1 MSCGSRDFSYIFF
14 SWLSSTIWLAKSRMG
29 SEKINAPPGII
40 PANTV
45 PDSTSASSE
54 VLRLNPLDGI
64 ILGILLFFLIIGA
77 MRGWFR
83 QILQISTI
91 LIAFVAASLLHLGL
105 ADAAMFDGIRQKS
118 DALADGSAFM
128 IIFLSCSIFLTI
140 ISAFIFD
147 LGRPDQLSFSDHA
160 LGALISVISGILVLG
175 CVCLVANEWI
185 KPGKEAGKEAG
196 TVAELISTS
205 SLVSPLSESCQVLID
220 LIPASSRKQMKN
232 YIDEGKKQIEGI
244 KGED

>member
-1 MSCGSRDFSYIFF
+1 M
-14 SWLSSTIWLAKSRMG
+14 
-29 SEKINAPPGII
+29 

-54 VLRLNPLDGI
+54 VFRLNPLDGI

-77 MRGWFR
+77 LRGWFR

-140 ISAFIFD
+140 IAALIFD
-147 LGRPDQLSFSDHA
+147 LGKPDQLSFSDRA
-160 LGALISVISGILVLG
+160 LGALISVTSGILVLG
-175 CVCLVANEWI
+175 CVCLVADEWI
-185 KPGKEAGKEAG
+185 KPGKKAGNEAGP
-196 TVAELISTS
+196 VAELISAS
-205 SLVSPLSESCQVLID
+205 VLVSPLSESCQVLID
-220 LIPASSRKQMKN
+220 LIPASSRKQLKN

>member
-1 MSCGSRDFSYIFF
+1 
-14 SWLSSTIWLAKSRMG
+14 
-29 SEKINAPPGII
+29 
-40 PANTV
+40 
-45 PDSTSASSE
+45 
-54 VLRLNPLDGI
+54 LNPLDGI

-196 TVAELISTS
+196 TVAELISAS
-205 SLVSPLSESCQVLID
+205 SLISPLSESCQVLID

>member
-14 SWLSSTIWLAKSRMG
+14 SWLPSTIWLAKSRMG

-45 PDSTSASSE
+45 PDSTSVSSE

-196 TVAELISTS
+196 TVAELISAS
-205 SLVSPLSESCQVLID
+205 SLISPLSESCQVLID

>member
-1 MSCGSRDFSYIFF
+1 M
-14 SWLSSTIWLAKSRMG
+14 
-29 SEKINAPPGII
+29 
-40 PANTV
+40 
-45 PDSTSASSE
+45 
-54 VLRLNPLDGI
+54 LRLNPLDGI

-185 KPGKEAGKEAG
+185 KPGKEAG
-196 TVAELISTS
+196 TVAELISAS

>member
-1 MSCGSRDFSYIFF
+1 M
-14 SWLSSTIWLAKSRMG
+14 
-29 SEKINAPPGII
+29 
-40 PANTV
+40 
-45 PDSTSASSE
+45 
-54 VLRLNPLDGI
+54 NPLDGI

-77 MRGWFR
+77 LRGWFR

-140 ISAFIFD
+140 IAALIFD
-147 LGRPDQLSFSDHA
+147 LGKPDQLSFSDRS

-185 KPGKEAGKEAG
+185 KPGKKAGKEG
-196 TVAELISTS
+196 GPVAELISAS
-205 SLVSPLSESCQVLID
+205 ALVSPLSESCQILID
-220 LIPASSRKQMKN
+220 LIPASSRKQLKN

>member
-1 MSCGSRDFSYIFF
+1 M
-14 SWLSSTIWLAKSRMG
+14 
-29 SEKINAPPGII
+29 

-45 PDSTSASSE
+45 PDSTSANSE
-54 VLRLNPLDGI
+54 VFRLNPLDGI

-77 MRGWFR
+77 LRGWFR

-105 ADAAMFDGIRQKS
+105 ADAAMFDSIRQKS

-140 ISAFIFD
+140 IAALIFD
-147 LGRPDQLSFSDHA
+147 LGKPDQLSFSDRS
-160 LGALISVISGILVLG
+160 LGALISVTSGILVLG
-175 CVCLVANEWI
+175 CVCLVADEWI
-185 KPGKEAGKEAG
+185 KPGKKPGKEAG
-196 TVAELISTS
+196 PVAELISAS
-205 SLVSPLSESCQVLID
+205 VLVSPLSESCQVLID
-220 LIPASSRKQMKN
+220 LIPASSRKQLKN

>member
-1 MSCGSRDFSYIFF
+1 M
-14 SWLSSTIWLAKSRMG
+14 
-29 SEKINAPPGII
+29 
-40 PANTV
+40 
-45 PDSTSASSE
+45 
-54 VLRLNPLDGI
+54 NPLDGI

-77 MRGWFR
+77 LRGWFR

>member
-1 MSCGSRDFSYIFF
+1 M
-14 SWLSSTIWLAKSRMG
+14 
-29 SEKINAPPGII
+29 
-40 PANTV
+40 
-45 PDSTSASSE
+45 
-54 VLRLNPLDGI
+54 LRLNPLDGI

-196 TVAELISTS
+196 TVAELISAS

>member
-1 MSCGSRDFSYIFF
+1 M
-14 SWLSSTIWLAKSRMG
+14 
-29 SEKINAPPGII
+29 
-40 PANTV
+40 
-45 PDSTSASSE
+45 
-54 VLRLNPLDGI
+54 NPLDGI

-196 TVAELISTS
+196 TVAELISAS

>member
-1 MSCGSRDFSYIFF
+1 M
-14 SWLSSTIWLAKSRMG
+14 
-29 SEKINAPPGII
+29 
-40 PANTV
+40 
-45 PDSTSASSE
+45 
-54 VLRLNPLDGI
+54 NPLDGI

-196 TVAELISTS
+196 TVAELISAS
-205 SLVSPLSESCQVLID
+205 SLISPLSESCQVLID

>member
-1 MSCGSRDFSYIFF
+1 M
-14 SWLSSTIWLAKSRMG
+14 
-29 SEKINAPPGII
+29 
-40 PANTV
+40 
-45 PDSTSASSE
+45 
-54 VLRLNPLDGI
+54 LRLNPLDGI

-196 TVAELISTS
+196 TVAELISAS
-205 SLVSPLSESCQVLID
+205 SLISPLSESCQVLID